1 MNQTNPSDPALPY
14 LSDVF
19 DLGLLER
26 GRANLIVAPCHSG
39 KTTLAGRII
48 NKRASCPERVLYLID
63 TSAGRDTIRQKE
75 HARKYTSLWVDEIRS
90 EWWGTLRSG
99 DNFRIMTYH
108 HFGYVIQN
116 DPYFVFN
123 LDLIIC
129 DEMHNLIRYMGIESG
144 KNKNKAADEEEQ
156 KACHNAFSA
165 LCSLCKSSKSAPL
178 IVIMTATSDKL
189 VTRLYS
195 DNVPFEMFNYTGHV
209 HHDRTAHTHYYANLP
224 DTVRTLEPVRK
235 LIVYATRIGVM
246 QKFQKLFEEQGKRV
260 CCLWGIHNED
270 HTLSEWQ
277 ESVRSTIL
285 SSEHIPDEID
295 VLIINAAYETS
306 LNIRNEEFRTMLI
319 HNSSPDVQ
327 TQVRGRLRHDIDNLY
342 LYDCAHQSISHYFP
356 AEYLN
361 RNLTREDTN
370 AIVEMM
376 NLKNKDGRLLK
387 WPSIA
392 ELLSKDG
399 MTVLKTTQKRR
410 QLWFVSQFNA
420 ILPTDAAEQEAIA

>member
-1 MNQTNPSDPALPY
+1 MNQTNPSDSALPY

-48 NKRASCPERVLYLID
+48 NERASCPERVLYLID
-63 TSAGRDTIRQKE
+63 TSAGRDAIMRKE

-116 DPYFVFN
+116 EPDFVFN

-144 KNKNKAADEEEQ
+144 KNKNKAADEDEQ
-156 KACHNAFSA
+156 KACHNAFRA
-165 LCSLCKSSKSAPL
+165 LCSLCKAGKSAPL

-189 VTRLYS
+189 VTRLYD
-195 DNVPFEMFNYTGHV
+195 DNVPFEMLNYTGRV
-209 HHDRTAHTHYYANLP
+209 RYDRTARTHYYANLP

-235 LIVYATRIGVM
+235 LIVYASRISEM
-246 QKFQKLFEEQGKRV
+246 QKYQKLFEEQGKRV
-260 CCLWGIHNED
+260 CCLWGIHNEN
-270 HTLSEWQ
+270 HPLSEWQ
-277 ESVRSTIL
+277 ESVRSTL
-285 SSEHIPDEID
+285 LRSELIPDKID

-327 TQVRGRLRHDIDNLY
+327 TQVRGRLRRDIDDLY
-342 LYDCAHQSISHYFP
+342 LYDSAHQFISHYFP
-356 AEYLN
+356 EEYLN

-376 NLKNKDGRLLK
+376 NLKNEDGRLLK

-399 MTVLKTTQKRR
+399 MTVQKTTEKRK
-410 QLWFVSQFNA
+410 QLWFVSQDSSL
-420 ILPTDAAEQEAIA
+420 LPTCESRWEVVA

>member
-1 MNQTNPSDPALPY
+1 MNQTDPALPF
-14 LSDVF
+14 LSDIF
-19 DLGLLER
+19 DISQLKR

-63 TSAGRDTIRQKE
+63 TSAGRDAIRQKE
-75 HARKYTSLWVDEIRS
+75 HARKYTSLWRQEIRS

-108 HFGYVIQN
+108 HFGYAIQN

-129 DEMHNLIRYMGIESG
+129 DEMHNLIKYEGIENG
-144 KNKNKAADEEEQ
+144 RNKNRAADEEEQ
-156 KACHNAFSA
+156 KACHNAFRA
-165 LCSLCKSSKSAPL
+165 LCTLCKSGKSAPL

-189 VTRLYS
+189 VTRLY
-195 DNVPFEMFNYTGHV
+195 DDRVPFEMFNYTGCV
-209 HHDRTAHTHYYANLP
+209 RYDRTAHTHYYASLP

-235 LIVYATRIGVM
+235 LIVYAARISEM
-246 QKFQKLFEEQGKRV
+246 QEYQELFEEQGKRV
-260 CCLWGIHNED
+260 CCLWGIHNEN
-270 HTLSEWQ
+270 HPLSKWQ
-277 ESVRSTIL
+277 QSVRSTLL

-327 TQVRGRLRHDIDNLY
+327 TQVRGRLRHDIDDLY
-342 LYDCAHQSISHYFP
+342 LYDSAHQFISHYFP
-356 AEYLN
+356 EEYLN
-361 RNLTREDTN
+361 RNLTRQDTN

-376 NLKNKDGRLLK
+376 NLKNEDGRLLK
-387 WPSIA
+387 WPSIVK
-392 ELLSKDG
+392 LLRKDG
-399 MTVLKTTQKRR
+399 MTVLKTTEKRK
-410 QLWFVSQFNA
+410 QLWFVSRANG
-420 ILPTDAAEQEAIA
+420 ILPTDAAEQEVVA

>member
-1 MNQTNPSDPALPY
+1 MNQTDPALPY
-14 LSDVF
+14 LSDIF
-19 DLGLLER
+19 DISQLKR

-39 KTTLAGRII
+39 KTTLAGRFI

-63 TSAGRDTIRQKE
+63 TSAGRDAIRQKE
-75 HARKYTSLWVDEIRS
+75 HARKYTSLWVQEIRS

-108 HFGYVIQN
+108 QFGYVIQD

-129 DEMHNLIRYMGIESG
+129 DEMHNLIKYMGIENG
-144 KNKNKAADEEEQ
+144 RNKDRAADEEEQ

-165 LCSLCKSSKSAPL
+165 LCSLCKSGKSAPL
-178 IVIMTATSDKL
+178 IVIITATSDKL
-189 VTRLYS
+189 VTRLY
-195 DNVPFEMFNYTGHV
+195 DDRVPFEMFNYTGRV
-209 HHDRTAHTHYYANLP
+209 RYDRTEHTHYYANLP
-224 DTVRTLEPVRK
+224 DTMRTLEPVRK
-235 LIVYATRIGVM
+235 LIVYASRINEM
-246 QKFQKLFEEQGKRV
+246 QEYQKLFEEQGKRV
-260 CCLWGIHNED
+260 CCLWGIHNEN
-270 HTLSEWQ
+270 HPLSEWQ
-277 ESVRSTIL
+277 ESVRSTLL
-285 SSEHIPDEID
+285 SSELIPDEID

-342 LYDCAHQSISHYFP
+342 LYDSAHQFISHYFP
-356 AEYLN
+356 EEYLN
-361 RNLTREDTN
+361 RNLTREDTS

-376 NLKNKDGRLLK
+376 NLKNEDGRLLK

-392 ELLSKDG
+392 KLLRKDG
-399 MTVLKTTQKRR
+399 MTVLKTTEKRK
-410 QLWFVSQFNA
+410 QLWFVSRANG
-420 ILPTDAAEQEAIA
+420 ILPTYAAEQEVVA

>member
-1 MNQTNPSDPALPY
+1 MNQTDPALPF
-14 LSDVF
+14 LSDIF
-19 DLGLLER
+19 DISQLKR

-39 KTTLAGRII
+39 KTTLARRII

-63 TSAGRDTIRQKE
+63 TSAGRDAIRQKE
-75 HARKYTSLWVDEIRS
+75 HARKYTSLWVQEIRS

-129 DEMHNLIRYMGIESG
+129 DEMHNLIKYMGIENG
-144 KNKNKAADEEEQ
+144 RNKDRAADEEEQ

-165 LCSLCKSSKSAPL
+165 LCSLCKSGKSAPL

-189 VTRLYS
+189 VTRLY
-195 DNVPFEMFNYTGHV
+195 DDRVPFEMFNYTGRV
-209 HHDRTAHTHYYANLP
+209 RYDRTEHTHYYANLP
-224 DTVRTLEPVRK
+224 DTIRTLEPVRK
-235 LIVYATRIGVM
+235 LIVYASRINEM
-246 QKFQKLFEEQGKRV
+246 QEYQKLFEEQGKRV
-260 CCLWGIHNED
+260 CCLWGIHNENYP
-270 HTLSEWQ
+270 LSEWQ
-277 ESVRSTIL
+277 ESVRSTLL
-285 SSEHIPDEID
+285 SSELIPDEID

-306 LNIRNEEFRTMLI
+306 LNIRNKEFRTMLI

-342 LYDCAHQSISHYFP
+342 LYDSAHQFISHYFP
-356 AEYLN
+356 EEYLN
-361 RNLTREDTN
+361 RNLTREDTST
-370 AIVEMM
+370 IVEMM
-376 NLKNKDGRLLK
+376 NLKNEDGRLLK

-392 ELLSKDG
+392 KLLRKDG
-399 MTVLKTTQKRR
+399 MTVLKTTEKRK
-410 QLWFVSQFNA
+410 QLWFVSRANG
-420 ILPTDAAEQEAIA
+420 ILPTGAAEQEAIA